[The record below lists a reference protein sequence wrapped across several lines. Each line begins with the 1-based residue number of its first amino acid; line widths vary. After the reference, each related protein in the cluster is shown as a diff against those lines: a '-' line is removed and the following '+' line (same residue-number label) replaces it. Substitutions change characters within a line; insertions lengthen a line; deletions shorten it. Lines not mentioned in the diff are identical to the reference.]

1 MKPGSVRPKGKDEWK
16 FYEPEGEVLV
26 EKKRLKSPKELIDKI
41 PGYYD
46 GKPPKS
52 LGFPIEEPPKMKNG
66 YHPDLVDGKKVSNRY
81 NRLDPI
87 RC

>member
-1 MKPGSVRPKGKDEWK
+1 MNQKESSFR
-16 FYEPEGEVLV
+16 
-26 EKKRLKSPKELIDKI
+26 KRAKSPKSIVDKI

-46 GKPPKS
+46 GKPAP

-87 RC
+87 SAKSMHQRVILISIRRSRQ